1 MTSVIE
7 RLQTLR
13 PSAKAIK
20 QGTNWPDF
28 MVEDYLTMF
37 ENLIILATSDDS
49 VIVKVDKNT
58 ADIVINKDAIT
69 LVNSELDTHEANESA
84 HGVTGDNI
92 GTEDYAQ
99 AAIGG
104 AVLLSTLV
112 ADAVDS
118 TVSVDS
124 PDASVA
130 PVAYDQAQVQS
141 IVTLANDLKSDVN
154 QLTIDLNAAI
164 TQLNDMIAKSKLAKQ
179 MAGT

>member
-1 MTSVIE
+1 MATVIE

-49 VIVKVDKNT
+49 VIVKVEKNT
-58 ADIVINKDAIT
+58 ADIIINKDDIT
-69 LVNSELDTHEANESA
+69 LVNSELDTHEANDSA
-84 HGVTGDNI
+84 HGVIGDNI
-92 GTEDYAQ
+92 GTGDFAQ
-99 AAIGG
+99 AALGG

-112 ADAVDS
+112 ADAVAS

-124 PDASVA
+124 PDAAVA

-154 QLTIDLNAAI
+154 QLTSDLNAAI

-179 MAGT
+179 MAET

>member
-58 ADIVINKDAIT
+58 ADIIINKDAIT
-69 LVNSELDTHEANESA
+69 LVNGELDTHEANDSA

-92 GTEDYAQ
+92 GTEDYAK
-99 AAIGG
+99 AAVGG

-112 ADAVDS
+112 ADAIAS
-118 TVSVDS
+118 TVSVDA

-130 PVAYDQAQVQS
+130 PVTYSQTQMQEV
-141 IVTLANDLKSDVN
+141 VTLANDLKSDVN
-154 QLTIDLNAAI
+154 QLTTDLNAAI

-179 MAGT
+179 MAET

>member
-1 MTSVIE
+1 MASVIE

-20 QGTNWPDF
+20 QGTSWPDF

-58 ADIVINKDAIT
+58 ADIIINKDAIT
-69 LVNSELDTHEANESA
+69 LVKGDLDTHEANDSA

-92 GTEDYAQ
+92 GTGDYAQ

-104 AVLLSTLV
+104 AVLLSSLV
-112 ADAVDS
+112 DDAIDS
-118 TVSVDS
+118 TVSVDA

-130 PVAYDQAQVQS
+130 PAAYNQVQ
-141 IVTLANDLKSDVN
+141 IQELVTLSNDLKSDVN
-154 QLTIDLNAAI
+154 QLTTDLNAVV